1 MIDEELHVFNVA
13 PWCPIQI
20 PTPKQRPVEVHN
32 DQPSMGEWS
41 STDGKLLV
49 PSIPQRI
56 CVRKDGTERSL
67 KDRIG
72 LDDSTGNRLL
82 TRSGSQN

>member
-1 MIDEELHVFNVA
+1 MIGEELHVFNVA
-13 PWCPIQI
+13 PWCPIHI

-49 PSIPQRI
+49 PSIPPNEYAY
-56 CVRKDGTERSL
+56 ERMAPSIVL
-67 KDRIG
+67 K
-72 LDDSTGNRLL
+72 
-82 TRSGSQN
+82 TRPV